1 MRASK
6 QLIPTLLRSIFTYWM
21 KTQWPSTALC
31 PWLQK
36 TVIRWHCERFFQAP
50 RSSFSVS
57 SAWWR
62 EGSSTQCS
70 INDIDNTV
78 LFFNPKMDSIFLGI
92 TELYSKY
99 QYCKDAF
106 FFLDPMNPISFKKN
120 THWEDRKWFLSWS
133 PIKERRMIIKS
144 NKSDLT
150 IKYFPWKH
158 FMIIFSLII
167 LNVTYLG
174 F

>member
-1 MRASK
+1 MSVLPGGETVA
-6 QLIPTLLRSIFTYWM
+6 QLYVVSMILIIQSCFLTLKWTQSFWALQSSI
-21 KTQWPSTALC
+21 LN
-31 PWLQK
+31 
-36 TVIRWHCERFFQAP
+36 I
-50 RSSFSVS
+50 
-57 SAWWR
+57 
-62 EGSSTQCS
+62 
-70 INDIDNTV
+70 NTV
-78 LFFNPKMDSIFLGI
+78 KMH
-92 TELYSKY
+92 
-99 QYCKDAF
+99 F
-106 FFLDPMNPISFKKN
+106 FFLGCMNPISFKKN
-120 THWEDRKWFLSWS
+120 THWEDRKWFLSCS